1 MTKTRLIINVND
13 GISMLEALDYV
24 KEVVKMGKICNKN
37 TQYCYVTEFKDKTMV
52 YSDKNDKSDKLTISR
67 RGNKNDQGNGESW

>member
-1 MTKTRLIINVND
+1 MSSLSNSQKLIIEVKG
-13 GISMLEALDYV
+13 GISMADALDYA

-52 YSDKNDKSDKLTISR
+52 YSDKNEKSDKLTIR
-67 RGNKNDQGNGESW
+67 RGER